1 MARAIA
7 GRGAARR
14 PPQAK
19 VVRSR
24 GGQCGAGRRGERS
37 ARRPPQAKVV
47 RSRGGQCGAGRRGER
62 CCSPPASLMLL
73 ISHLDSAVD
82 QVTCARLTDMYESA
96 SVQRHCRNGQPDPRK
111 WSRTTALQVD
121 WNFYQLIHTSHL
133 SLTAHNLL
141 LGKPSEKSLRNSDN
155 ERDLGVVLNR
165 KLSPEDHIKN
175 IV

>member
-111 WSRTTALQVD
+111 WSRTTALQTWLPREPEKNFAYSGRWLTLLVD
-121 WNFYQLIHTSHL
+121 YTS
-133 SLTAHNLL
+133 STSGPTSAFVDTAR
-141 LGKPSEKSLRNSDN
+141 LGMLR
-155 ERDLGVVLNR
+155 
-165 KLSPEDHIKN
+165 
-175 IV
+175 